1 MQHKPLDII
10 LRSDEFHVRADGLE
24 VLAGECNFR
33 CFTGPQF
40 SLPFPSFRFEDEVQ
54 FFLAILFDDERP
66 VGIVR
71 ADWGVD
77 FKPTGQFDV
86 HFYLNFD
93 IIERVRNV
101 RYTINCLQRSS
112 RMYCYDNC
120 MIKQANEQVAV
131 FLSFVRSFF
140 FGQLLLDWKSV
151 MAAALFEYTVKFME
165 DVCLIL
171 KINIRDV
178 IMVTINS
185 FDTPPLTP

>member
-1 MQHKPLDII
+1 
-10 LRSDEFHVRADGLE
+10 
-24 VLAGECNFR
+24 
-33 CFTGPQF
+33 
-40 SLPFPSFRFEDEVQ
+40 
-54 FFLAILFDDERP
+54 
-66 VGIVR
+66 
-71 ADWGVD
+71 
-77 FKPTGQFDV
+77 
-86 HFYLNFD
+86 
-93 IIERVRNV
+93 
-101 RYTINCLQRSS
+101 
-112 RMYCYDNC
+112 
-120 MIKQANEQVAV
+120 MIKQANEQVAL